1 MSFEINLPNQDGE
14 VTAYTLSEPKEFPL
28 PEKPFRSR
36 IAYAAAHVVFNPYS
50 DIANKDSTSVDWEE
64 TLNFRKYLWSLGF
77 KVAEAMDTAQR
88 GMGLDWELSKE
99 LIKKSLQASK
109 LVGGGVACGAG
120 TDHLDE
126 GKSYSL
132 DEIIEAYLEQC
143 TYIEKYDGN
152 IILMASRALA
162 KSAKSPEDYIYVY
175 GKVLEQVK
183 KPVILHWLGDMF
195 DPKLANYW
203 GHEDVDKAMG
213 TCLEMIQK
221 NTNKVDGIKLS
232 LLDKDKEIKM
242 RNELPSTVKMY
253 TGDDFNYPE
262 LIQGDENN
270 FSHALLGIFDPIAP
284 IAAAALARLDEN
296 DIEGYK
302 AILEPTVPLAR
313 HIFQAPTYHYKTGV
327 VFLAYLNGYQNH
339 FRMVNGAE
347 NSRSIIHL
355 SELFKLA
362 DQSGVLINQELA
374 IKRMKQVLSLSGIY
388 DQEPVTAN

>member
-1 MSFEINLPNQDGE
+1 MSFEINLPNQDGG
-14 VTAYTLSEPKEFPL
+14 VTAYTLSEAKDFPL
-28 PEKPFRSR
+28 SEKPFQSR
-36 IAYAAAHVVFNPYS
+36 IAYAAAHVVFNPYA
-50 DIANKDSTSVDWEE
+50 DITSKDSTSVDWEE

-99 LIKKSLQASK
+99 LIKKSLQAAE

-126 GKSYSL
+126 GQSYSL

-143 TYIEKYDGN
+143 TYIEKYDGD

-162 KSAKSPEDYIYVY
+162 KVAQSPEDYLYVY

-203 GHEDVDKAMG
+203 GHEDVDKAMD
-213 TCLEMIQK
+213 TCLEMIRK

-232 LLDKDKEIKM
+232 LLDKDKEITM
-242 RNELPSTVKMY
+242 RNQLPSPVKMY

-262 LIQGDENN
+262 LIHGDQDN

-284 IAAAALARLDEN
+284 IAAAALAKLDEN
-296 DIEGYK
+296 DVEGYN
-302 AILEPTVPLAR
+302 ALLEPTVPLAR
-313 HIFQAPTYHYKTGV
+313 HIFQAPTYNYKTGV

-347 NSRSIIHL
+347 NSRSIVHL

-362 DQSGVLINQELA
+362 DQAGVLRNQELA
-374 IKRMKQVLSLSGIY
+374 IERMKHVLRLSGVY
-388 DQEPVTAN
+388 EEEPVTS